1 MTTPGR
7 LKNSSLSP
15 GIAAAIVLVGAA
27 VIATVV
33 MAFGGLLEADEAV
46 SSPPP
51 APGADGSGQTP
62 RQPDAAP
69 RPPGRT
75 PIAVVKRRTQLRAA
89 PDGRRLATIGPRTE
103 FKSARVLAVVG
114 ERPGWLRVM
123 DAELRNGQ
131 TGWIAAG
138 DTQRGVVSYKLR
150 VDLSARRLTILR
162 NNKPVRRVR
171 TAVGEA
177 GTPTPTGRYAIT
189 DKVPFKTPGAYG
201 CCALALTA
209 HQPNTPSSWSG
220 GDRIAIHATP
230 AQSSIGRSV
239 TLGCMRIPTE
249 DARWLMRKIPLGSQ
263 VTIRA

>member
-1 MTTPGR
+1 MTPPAR
-7 LKNSSLSP
+7 RKNISLSP

-27 VIATVV
+27 VLAAVV
-33 MAFGGLLEADEAV
+33 MAFGGLLEADEAA
-46 SSPPP
+46 SSQP
-51 APGADGSGQTP
+51 APVADDGGGRP
-62 RQPDAAP
+62 QPDAAP

-89 PDGRRLATIGPRTE
+89 PDGRRIATIGPRTE

-131 TGWIAAG
+131 TGWIATG
-138 DTQRGVVSYKLR
+138 DTQRGVVNYKLR
-150 VDLSARRLTILR
+150 VDLSARRLTIMR
-162 NNKPVRRVR
+162 NGRAVRRIR

-239 TLGCMRIPTE
+239 TLGCMRIPTK

>member
-1 MTTPGR
+1 MTSPGR
-7 LKNSSLSP
+7 RKNSSLSP
-15 GIAAAIVLVGAA
+15 GVAAAIVLVGAV
-27 VIATVV
+27 VIAVLV
-33 MAFGGLLEADEAV
+33 MTFGGLLDADEAAS
-46 SSPPP
+46 SSP
-51 APGADGSGQTP
+51 AAVADGAGRP
-62 RQPDAAP
+62 QPDAAP
-69 RPPGRT
+69 APPGQT
-75 PIAVVKRRTQLRAA
+75 PIAVVKRRTQLRAS
-89 PDGRRLATIGPRTE
+89 PDGRRIATVGPRTE

-131 TGWIAAG
+131 TGWIAVR
-138 DTQRGVVSYKLR
+138 DTERGVVNYKLR

-162 NNKPVRRVR
+162 NDKPVRRIR

-209 HQPNTPSSWSG
+209 HQPNTPSTWSG

-230 AQSSIGRSV
+230 TQSSIGQSV
-239 TLGCMRIPTE
+239 TLGCMRIPTK

>member
-1 MTTPGR
+1 MTPPR
-7 LKNSSLSP
+7 RRKNSSLSP
-15 GIAAAIVLVGAA
+15 GVAAAIVLVGAA

-33 MAFGGLLEADEAV
+33 MAFGGLLDADDAASSSEPARVADE
-46 SSPPP
+46 
-51 APGADGSGQTP
+51 GNGS

-75 PIAVVKRRTQLRAA
+75 PIAIVKRRTQLRAS
-89 PDGRRLATIGPRTE
+89 PDGRRITTIGPRTE

-131 TGWIAAG
+131 TGWIAVR
-138 DTQRGVVSYKLR
+138 DTQRGTVNYKLR
-150 VDLSARRLTILR
+150 VDISARRLTILR
-162 NNKPVRRVR
+162 DDKPVRRIR

-239 TLGCMRIPTE
+239 TLGCMRIPTK